1 MKPGSARNLG
11 TEPCV
16 LSVWVCLCERGKTE
30 RERERERE
38 MEGRDWFRR
47 EVVPFSA
54 VFAVDS
60 IAVGVA
66 TLFKAANSRGM
77 SYHVF
82 LVYAYAIAALLLL
95 PAPFFSLRSR
105 TLPPLSLA
113 IATKVGLLGFVGG
126 FSQILGYAGISMSSP
141 TLGSAISNLTPALT
155 FIFAFLFRMEE
166 VSLNRRSSRAK
177 IIGTVLSIFGAS
189 VITLYKGPPVKFT
202 PQPSL
207 SLYLLG
213 DTSNS
218 DWVVGGILLTGEY
231 ILVTLWIILLKQIMK
246 DYPAEFTVIFFY
258 NVIVTFMN
266 AIVCLITEHDMS
278 AWRVQGIG
286 LASVICS
293 GLFERCL
300 NNIVHT
306 WAIRLKGPFYVA
318 MFKPLSIPV
327 AVAMG
332 VFLLGD
338 TLHLGSIIGASI
350 LSIGFYIVMWGKAKE
365 EMVDESVES
374 LQKAPLLQ

>member
-1 MKPGSARNLG
+1 MG
-11 TEPCV
+11 
-16 LSVWVCLCERGKTE
+16 
-30 RERERERE
+30 
-38 MEGRDWFRR
+38 GRDWCHR

-54 VFAVDS
+54 VFTVDS
-60 IAVGVA
+60 ITVGVS

-77 SYHVF
+77 STHTF
-82 LVYAYAIAALLLL
+82 LFYAYAIAALLLL
-95 PAPFFSLRSR
+95 PAPFFSLKSR
-105 TLPPLSLA
+105 TLPPLSWA
-113 IATKVGLLGFVGG
+113 IAGKLGLLGLIGG

-141 TLGSAISNLTPALT
+141 TLGSAIGNLTPALA

-166 VSLNRRSSRAK
+166 VSLNRRSSQAK
-177 IIGTVLSIFGAS
+177 IIGTILSIFGAS
-189 VITLYKGPPVKFT
+189 VITLYKGPPVMFT

-207 SLYLLG
+207 SLYPLMHA
-213 DTSNS
+213 SNS
-218 DWVVGGILLTGEY
+218 NWVIGGILLTGEY
-231 ILVTLWIILLKQIMK
+231 ILITLWIILLKQIMS
-246 DYPAEFTVIFFY
+246 DYPAELTVIFFY
-258 NVIVTFMN
+258 NVVVCFMT
-266 AIVCLITEHDMS
+266 AIVCFVMEHDMS

-332 VFLLGD
+332 VFFLGD
-338 TLHLGSIIGASI
+338 TLHLGSLIGAVI

-365 EMVDESVES
+365 EMVEESVYSQMESPS
-374 LQKAPLLQ
+374 LQKVPLLR